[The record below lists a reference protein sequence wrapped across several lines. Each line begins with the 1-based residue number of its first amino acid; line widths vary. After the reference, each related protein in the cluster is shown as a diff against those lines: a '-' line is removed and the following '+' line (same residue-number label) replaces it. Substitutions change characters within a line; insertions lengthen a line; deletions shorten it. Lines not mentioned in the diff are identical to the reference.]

1 MIWRESQPELFYYK
15 ERIKWKGINMFCPKC
30 GLQNADETKFCRGCG
45 ADVSNALAP
54 AATASGRRF
63 SGKRGP
69 VSLSIAEQQIDLFSR
84 GIRGLIMGGG
94 LFIVSALAY
103 ILSERGLT
111 FSLFMLAFG
120 FLLVGTGISR
130 LIHAKGLKALIKGDE
145 PAALP
150 PGQTEYIKPS
160 GSIYQTDDLLR
171 EPSSVTERTT
181 NLLEI
186 DTGDIPALRKT

>member
-1 MIWRESQPELFYYK
+1 
-15 ERIKWKGINMFCPKC
+15 MFCPKC

-54 AATASGRRF
+54 ANASGRRF
-63 SGKRGP
+63 SGKGLSAPR
-69 VSLSIAEQQIDLFSR
+69 SIAEQQISLFSR

-94 LFIVSALAY
+94 LFVVSALAFVM
-103 ILSERGLT
+103 SERGLT

-130 LIHAKGLKALIKGDE
+130 LIHAQGLKRLVERDE
-145 PAALP
+145 PTALP

-160 GSIYQTDDLLR
+160 QSFYDTDDLLR
-171 EPSSVTERTT
+171 QPSSVTERTT

-186 DTGDIPALRKT
+186 DTGDIPISQKQ

>member
-1 MIWRESQPELFYYK
+1 MTAS
-15 ERIKWKGINMFCPKC
+15 
-30 GLQNADETKFCRGCG
+30 AH
-45 ADVSNALAP
+45 
-54 AATASGRRF
+54 ATAARRRF
-63 SGKRGP
+63 SGKRGAAP
-69 VSLSIAEQQIDLFSR
+69 ISIAEKQIELYSR

-94 LFIVSALAY
+94 LFIVSALAFV
-103 ILSERGLT
+103 LSERGLT

-130 LIHAKGLKALIKGDE
+130 LIHAKGLKELDKRDE
-145 PAALP
+145 SAALP

-181 NLLEI
+181 NLLEME
-186 DTGDIPALRKT
+186 TSDIPASSKK